1 MERIKVVVAEDH
13 HVVRTALT
21 SLLSREEDLWVVG
34 EVADGNN
41 LLRIVEKAQPDVLL
55 MDAQMPHHQPVEAT
69 QTLREQFPQMRI
81 IVLSAFDLPE
91 YVIGLLKAGVTGYVL
106 KDDAADT
113 LVQGIRAVAEGE
125 PWVSPQVAKI
135 LVKSV
140 RTNRVN
146 EEMKL
151 TRREEEV
158 LQLMATGKSNGQIA
172 QELYIS
178 EQTVKNHISN
188 LFRKL
193 GVETRVD
200 AVLYAICYDLVSLKM
215 IKGELTKGVLPMS

>member
-1 MERIKVVVAEDH
+1 MDRIRVVVAEDH
-13 HVVRTALT
+13 HVVRSALT
-21 SLLSREEDLWVVG
+21 SLLSKEEDFLVVG
-34 EVADGNN
+34 EAADGNN
-41 LLRIVEKAQPDVLL
+41 LMRMVEKTQPDVLL
-55 MDAQMPHHQPVEAT
+55 MDVQMPGHKPVEAT
-69 QTLREQFPQMRI
+69 HFLRQQYPQVRI

-113 LVQGIRAVAEGE
+113 LVQAIRAVADGE
-125 PWVSPQVAKI
+125 QWVSPQVAKI

-140 RTNRVN
+140 RANRVN
-146 EEMKL
+146 EAVKL
-151 TRREEEV
+151 TRRETEV
-158 LQLMATGKSNGQIA
+158 LRLMAMGKTNSQIA
-172 QELYIS
+172 QELFIS

-200 AVLYAICYDLVSLKM
+200 AVLYAICYDLVSLKT
-215 IKGELTKGVLPMS
+215 IKGELDLSHQA

>member
-1 MERIKVVVAEDH
+1 MDRIKVVVAEDH

-34 EVADGNN
+34 EAADGSN
-41 LLRIVEKAQPDVLL
+41 LMRVVEKAQPDVLL
-55 MDAQMPHHQPVEAT
+55 MDAQMPEHKPVEAT
-69 QTLREQFPQMRI
+69 HTLREQFPQVRI
-81 IVLSAFDLPE
+81 IVLSAYDLPE

-106 KDDAADT
+106 KDDAAET
-113 LVQGIRAVAEGE
+113 LVQAIRAVADGE
-125 PWVSPQVAKI
+125 QWVSPQVAKI

-140 RTNRVN
+140 RANRTSEAV
-146 EEMKL
+146 KL
-151 TRREEEV
+151 TRREKEV
-158 LQLMATGKSNGQIA
+158 LQLMATGKTNGQIA
-172 QELYIS
+172 EDLFIS

-200 AVLYAICYDLVSLKM
+200 AVLYALCYEFVSLKT
-215 IKGELTKGVLPMS
+215 IKGELTKQ

>member
-34 EVADGNN
+34 EAADGNN
-41 LLRIVEKAQPDVLL
+41 LMRVVEKVRPDVLL
-55 MDAQMPHHQPVEAT
+55 MDAQMPDHKPVEAT
-69 QTLREQFPQMRI
+69 HTLREQYPQVRI
-81 IVLSAFDLPE
+81 IVLSAYDLPE

-113 LVQGIRAVAEGE
+113 LVQAIRAVADGE
-125 PWVSPQVAKI
+125 QWVSPQVAKI
-135 LVKSV
+135 LINSV
-140 RTNRVN
+140 RNNRVN
-146 EEMKL
+146 ETVKL
-151 TRREEEV
+151 TRREKEV
-158 LQLMATGKSNGQIA
+158 LQLMATGKTNGQIA
-172 QELYIS
+172 QDLFIS

-200 AVLYAICYDLVSLKM
+200 AVLYAICYEFVSLKT
-215 IKGELTKGVLPMS
+215 IKGELTK

>member
-13 HVVRTALT
+13 HVVRSALT
-21 SLLSREEDLWVVG
+21 SLLSQEEDFLVVG
-34 EVADGNN
+34 EAADGNH
-41 LLRIVEKAQPDVLL
+41 LMRVMEKMQPDVLL
-55 MDAQMPHHQPVEAT
+55 MDVQMPGHKPVEAT
-69 QTLREQFPQMRI
+69 HFLREQYPQVRI

-113 LVQGIRAVAEGE
+113 LVQAIRAVAEGE
-125 PWVSPQVAKI
+125 QWVSPQVAKI
-135 LVKSV
+135 LVRSV
-140 RTNRVN
+140 RANRVN
-146 EEMKL
+146 EAVKL
-151 TRREEEV
+151 TRRETEV
-158 LQLMATGKSNGQIA
+158 LRLMATGKTNTQIA
-172 QELYIS
+172 QELFIS

-200 AVLYAICYDLVSLKM
+200 AVL
-215 IKGELTKGVLPMS
+215 

>member
-13 HVVRTALT
+13 HVVRSALT
-21 SLLSREEDLWVVG
+21 SLLSQEEDFLVVG
-34 EVADGNN
+34 EAADGNH
-41 LLRIVEKAQPDVLL
+41 LMRVMEKMQPDVLL
-55 MDAQMPHHQPVEAT
+55 MDVQMPGHKPVEAT
-69 QTLREQFPQMRI
+69 HFLREQYPQVRI

-113 LVQGIRAVAEGE
+113 LVQAIRAVAEGE
-125 PWVSPQVAKI
+125 QWVSPQVAKI
-135 LVKSV
+135 LVRSV
-140 RTNRVN
+140 RANRVN
-146 EEMKL
+146 EAVKL
-151 TRREEEV
+151 TRRETEV
-158 LQLMATGKSNGQIA
+158 LRLMATGKTNTQIA
-172 QELYIS
+172 QELFIS

-200 AVLYAICYDLVSLKM
+200 AVLYAICHDLVSLNT
-215 IKGELTKGVLPMS
+215 IKGELDLSHQA